1 MLSRVAES
9 IYWMNRYVERA
20 ENVARFV
27 HVNLHLELDVPHID
41 DADPAATSSGGG
53 RGGGQWRP
61 LIWTTGDELLFQKHY
76 NDYSRD
82 NVIKFLTFD
91 LENPNSILSCVRWA
105 RENARSIR
113 EIISSEM
120 WFTLNRFYLMVRDA
134 TAPRRAAQDPHTFYT
149 DIKTACAL
157 FLGESVSTMTH
168 GEGWHF
174 GRIGRLL
181 ERADK
186 TSRILDVKY
195 YILLPKVEHVGMPID
210 TIQWAALLKSASAFE
225 MYRKVFSTITPRN
238 VSRFLLLDR
247 DFPRAVL
254 HCLTGAED
262 SLRHITGSAENTFS
276 NPAEQRLGR
285 LRADLNYAGIDEVIK
300 TGLHEYLDSL
310 QTRINQ
316 TDDAI
321 YKLFFE
327 VRSDQSQSQ
336 SQSQSFSI

>member
-9 IYWMNRYVERA
+9 IYWMSRYVERA

-27 HVNLHLELDVPHID
+27 HVNLHLELDVPALGEE
-41 DADPAATSSGGG
+41 DAGAN
-53 RGGGQWRP
+53 QWKP
-61 LIWTTGDELLFQKHY
+61 LIWTTGSDQIFPKLYDSFTRE
-76 NDYSRD
+76 

-91 LENPNSILSCVRWA
+91 PDNPNSILSSVRFA

-113 EIISSEM
+113 EVISSEM
-120 WFTLNRFYLMVRDA
+120 WFTLNRFYLMMRDPQAPARA
-134 TAPRRAAQDPHTFYT
+134 TADPHSFYT

-157 FLGESVSTMTH
+157 FLGETMSTMSH

-210 TIQWAALLKSASAFE
+210 TLQWVALLKSASAFE
-225 MYRKVFSTITPRN
+225 MYRKAFSTITPRN
-238 VSRFLLLDR
+238 VSKFLLLDL

-254 HCLTGAED
+254 QCLSGAED
-262 SLRHITGSAENTFS
+262 SLREITGTARDTYN

-285 LRADLNYAGIDEVIK
+285 LCAELKYTHIDEIIK
-300 TGLHEYLDSL
+300 TGLHEYVDRL
-310 QTRINQ
+310 QTAINAI
-316 TDDAI
+316 DDNI
-321 YKLFFE
+321 FHMFFE
-327 VRSDQSQSQ
+327 IKSDAVPEEPKAGGTQSQTQTQGQ
-336 SQSQSFSI
+336 S